1 MSENSIIS
9 ENKAIHPMLA
19 IPIGNT
25 TYMVGIHFNE
35 ATKETL
41 DDKLKRLI
49 CKDVLKLK
57 TVS

>member
-1 MSENSIIS
+1 MPDN
-9 ENKAIHPMLA
+9 AIANEKKTDHLMLA

-35 ATKETL
+35 AAKETI

-49 CKDVLKLK
+49 RKDVQKLK

>member
-1 MSENSIIS
+1 MPDNTIVSDNRT
-9 ENKAIHPMLA
+9 AHPMLA
-19 IPIGNT
+19 VPIGNT

-35 ATKETL
+35 AAKETL

-49 CKDVLKLK
+49 RKDVQMMK